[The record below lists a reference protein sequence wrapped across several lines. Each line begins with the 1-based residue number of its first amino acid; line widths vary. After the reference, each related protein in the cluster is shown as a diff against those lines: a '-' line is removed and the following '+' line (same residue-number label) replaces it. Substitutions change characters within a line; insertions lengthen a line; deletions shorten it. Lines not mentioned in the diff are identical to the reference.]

1 MIDKRMMYA
10 QGQRVA
16 KSLDGS
22 RPGYRGSSYGS
33 PSRSSS
39 SGPAGGAS
47 SGGNYGGNRQS
58 GSNFGSGTNTPS
70 GSNSSSSGN
79 GDNNRE
85 NYRTSTEYITSATP
99 EAIKKNARAFE
110 VGVDPANDP
119 LKFKGTNVIGPF
131 GFKQDPYSKFRNF
144 RPEMPKIP
152 LGLGSL
158 VMNMINP
165 GGKGP
170 LQAFSD
176 FSANKNR
183 NYFMD
188 EVVRAGKYT
197 LPDGR
202 KLDYGNVS
210 DMTGTELEAAYK
222 NYLSSRGS
230 GSIDAYG
237 NPIGGQ
243 DNSGITSIY
252 DARPYQMTQNV
263 EVEDPVQNLFASR
276 FLQNQPDEVRETIE
290 ANMPIRFPNLFT

>member
-22 RPGYRGSSYGS
+22 RPGYRGSDYGDEARGTGAYS
-33 PSRSSS
+33 GSSS
-39 SGPAGGAS
+39 SSSSSSSKSSPSS
-47 SGGNYGGNRQS
+47 SGGGG
-58 GSNFGSGTNTPS
+58 GGTP
-70 GSNSSSSGN
+70 SSSGN

-99 EAIKKNARAFE
+99 EAIKRNARAFE
-110 VGVDPANDP
+110 VGVDPAYDAVVGP
-119 LKFKGTNVIGPF
+119 RGPYQPGSYGPF
-131 GFKQDPYSKFRNF
+131 RDV

-158 VMNMINP
+158 VLQMINP

-243 DNSGITSIY
+243 EDSSGITSIY
-252 DARPYQMTQNV
+252 DARPYQMVQNV

-276 FLQNQPDEVRETIE
+276 FLQNQPDQVRESIE

>member
-22 RPGYRGSSYGS
+22 RPGYRGSDYGDEARGTGAYS
-33 PSRSSS
+33 GSSS
-39 SGPAGGAS
+39 SSSSSSKSSPSS
-47 SGGNYGGNRQS
+47 SGGGG
-58 GSNFGSGTNTPS
+58 GGTP
-70 GSNSSSSGN
+70 SSSGN

-99 EAIKKNARAFE
+99 EAIKRNARAFE
-110 VGVDPANDP
+110 VGVDPAYSVVSD
-119 LKFKGTNVIGPF
+119 KGPTR
-131 GFKQDPYSKFRNF
+131 PYSEFRNF
-144 RPEMPKIP
+144 RPEMPNIP
-152 LGLGSL
+152 FGIGDLFMRM
-158 VMNMINP
+158 VNP
-165 GGKGP
+165 GGKGA

-176 FSANKNR
+176 FSAGGNR

-188 EVVRAGKYT
+188 EVVRAGKIPG
-197 LPDGR
+197 LN
-202 KLDYGNVS
+202 YGTVK

-222 NYLSSRGS
+222 DYMSNRLS
-230 GSIDAYG
+230 GSTDAYG

-252 DARPYQMTQNV
+252 DARPYQMTQNT

-276 FLQNQPDEVRETIE
+276 FLQNRTPGEREAIE

>member
-16 KSLDGS
+16 KSLEGL
-22 RPGYRGSSYGS
+22 RPGYRGSDYGDQAAGRGAYSGSSASTGGDNS
-33 PSRSSS
+33 PAAGGNQGGTDNDRFSSSNTGSGSTVDRSS
-39 SGPAGGAS
+39 
-47 SGGNYGGNRQS
+47 NLQTYNH
-58 GSNFGSGTNTPS
+58 N
-70 GSNSSSSGN
+70 
-79 GDNNRE
+79 
-85 NYRTSTEYITSATP
+85 IATGQ
-99 EAIKKNARAFE
+99 EDKN
-110 VGVDPANDP
+110 P
-119 LKFKGTNVIGPF
+119 IGPVLF
-131 GFKQDPYSKFRNF
+131 NEREQMQQAFRNF

-158 VMNMINP
+158 VMQMINP
-165 GGKGP
+165 GGKGA
-170 LQAFSD
+170 LQAFSN
-176 FSANKNR
+176 FSAGKNR

-188 EVVRAGKYT
+188 EVVRAGKIPGLNYGT
-197 LPDGR
+197 VADMTPE
-202 KLDYGNVS
+202 KLDKF
-210 DMTGTELEAAYK
+210 YK
-222 NYLSSRGS
+222 DYLADRSS

-243 DNSGITSIY
+243 DDSGITSIY

>member
-1 MIDKRMMYA
+1 MIDKRISFRGGGMDA
-10 QGQRVA
+10 SQ
-16 KSLDGS
+16 SDF
-22 RPGYRGSSYGS
+22 GSSD
-33 PSRSSS
+33 
-39 SGPAGGAS
+39 
-47 SGGNYGGNRQS
+47 
-58 GSNFGSGTNTPS
+58 
-70 GSNSSSSGN
+70 N

-85 NYRTSTEYITSATP
+85 NYRTSTQYITSATP
-99 EAIKKNARAFE
+99 EAIKRNARAFE
-110 VGVDPANDP
+110 VGVDPAYDAVVGP
-119 LKFKGTNVIGPF
+119 KGPYQPGSYGPF
-131 GFKQDPYSKFRNF
+131 SDV

-158 VMNMINP
+158 VLQMINP

-176 FSANKNR
+176 FSAAKNR

-188 EVVRAGKYT
+188 EVVRAGKIPG
-197 LPDGR
+197 LN
-202 KLDYGNVS
+202 YGTVA

-222 NYLSSRGS
+222 NYLADRGS

-243 DNSGITSIY
+243 EDSSGITSIY
-252 DARPYQMTQNV
+252 DARPYQMVQNV

-276 FLQNQPDEVRETIE
+276 FLQNQPDQVRESIE

>member
-22 RPGYRGSSYGS
+22 RPGYRGSDM
-33 PSRSSS
+33 
-39 SGPAGGAS
+39 ATV
-47 SGGNYGGNRQS
+47 SGGTGFEANTSAKNTSGADYGGGNQGGGGS
-58 GSNFGSGTNTPS
+58 GSDGQGNDY
-70 GSNSSSSGN
+70 SNMTGN
-79 GDNNRE
+79 DI
-85 NYRTSTEYITSATP
+85 RTA
-99 EAIKKNARAFE
+99 ARAFE
-110 VGVDPANDP
+110 VGVDPAYSVVSD
-119 LKFKGTNVIGPF
+119 K
-131 GFKQDPYSKFRNF
+131 PYGKFRDF
-144 RPEMPKIP
+144 RPEMPNIP
-152 LGLGSL
+152 FGIGDLFMRM
-158 VMNMINP
+158 VNP
-165 GGKGP
+165 GGKGA
-170 LQAFSD
+170 LQMFSD

-188 EVVRAGKYT
+188 EVVRAGKIPG
-197 LPDGR
+197 LN
-202 KLDYGNVS
+202 YGTVA

-252 DARPYQMTQNV
+252 DARPYQMTQNT

-276 FLQNQPDEVRETIE
+276 FLQNRTPGEREAIE